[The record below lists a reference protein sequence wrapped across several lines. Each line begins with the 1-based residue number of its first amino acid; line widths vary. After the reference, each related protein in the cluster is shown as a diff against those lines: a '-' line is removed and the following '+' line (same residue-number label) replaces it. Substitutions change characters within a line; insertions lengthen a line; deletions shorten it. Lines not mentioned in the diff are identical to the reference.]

1 MQPNDLGM
9 DEYMELTR
17 IIGVEPYVTVNAG
30 LGDANSAAEEVEYL
44 NGAPEQ
50 RMGRQARRQRT
61 QPRHMASSSGTSATN
76 PTAGGRS
83 ARPRLSTS

>member
-30 LGDANSAAEEVEYL
+30 LGDANSAAENRL
-44 NGAPEQ
+44 PQ
-50 RMGRQARRQRT
+50 T
-61 QPRHMASSSGTSATN
+61 KPPASSRRFSCGSTSAAN
-76 PTAGGRS
+76 FLR
-83 ARPRLSTS
+83 